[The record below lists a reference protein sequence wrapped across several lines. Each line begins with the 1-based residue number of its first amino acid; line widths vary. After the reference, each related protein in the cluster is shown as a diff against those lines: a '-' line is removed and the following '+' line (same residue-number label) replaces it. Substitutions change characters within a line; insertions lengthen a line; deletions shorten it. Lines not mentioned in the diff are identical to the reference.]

1 MSTGDETPAAR
12 PLARLRR
19 LLAAFETTLL
29 VLLLGVMIGVAAFQ
43 ILARNLFGGGL
54 MWGSDLVQVAMLWA
68 TMVGATVAVGSN
80 RHIRIDVVARFGGER
95 LQAVA
100 GRVTALF
107 SAVLCAALG
116 WYAIEFV
123 RWDFMDGVPGFASV
137 PAWICESIIPIA
149 AGVMALR
156 YLLQTIWPLPA
167 DVEGAGP
174 PAGENPPEPEPHP

>member
-1 MSTGDETPAAR
+1 MARGNDTTGAAA
-12 PLARLRR
+12 LVARLGR
-19 LLAAFETTLL
+19 LLAAFETALL

-100 GRVTALF
+100 RRATALF

-123 RWDFMDGVPGFASV
+123 RWDFIDKVPGFAAV
-137 PAWICESIIPIA
+137 PAWICESIIPLA

-167 DVEGAGP
+167 DAGAVHDESADEAEP
-174 PAGENPPEPEPHP
+174 PR